1 MGETPYGFFRARL
14 HITPFFM
21 STREM
26 TKAVFGKANRSD
38 FYHFVTPLLPR
49 NRASEAG
56 FDILGGVMVVSLS
69 VSLVF
74 LMRLILAN

>member
-1 MGETPYGFFRARL
+1 
-14 HITPFFM
+14 M

-26 TKAVFGKANRSD
+26 TRAVFGKVNRSD

-56 FDILGGVMVVSLS
+56 FDFLGGVMVFSLS
-69 VSLVF
+69 AGVVY
-74 LMRLILAN
+74 LMRLILAI